1 MSTLPTPRTR
11 INTGFAGFLLSFL
24 DSEERFKIVQV
35 CLLTVHE
42 TVHRRISLNTQRPGH
57 QCDVPGL
64 FLIIFQFRNVCATFI
79 NVHLRVLLRGR
90 YRRVTKHVLH
100 RPSISSHPSQTCGRR
115 FAMSRRLLFICQ
127 RRKKRK
133 RSFRRKTGIGRNLPI
148 SFSNCKFALKLAS
161 SFS

>member
-133 RSFRRKTGIGRNLPI
+133 RSFRRKTGIGRNLPG
-148 SFSNCKFALKLAS
+148 
-161 SFS
+161 

>member
-1 MSTLPTPRTR
+1 
-11 INTGFAGFLLSFL
+11 LSFL

-127 RRKKRK
+127 
-133 RSFRRKTGIGRNLPI
+133 SITGGILSQTKYTP
-148 SFSNCKFALKLAS
+148 A
-161 SFS
+161 

>member
-1 MSTLPTPRTR
+1 M
-11 INTGFAGFLLSFL
+11 
-24 DSEERFKIVQV
+24 
-35 CLLTVHE
+35 HE

-127 RRKKRK
+127 SITGGILSRTNQGIDLHFTRNFRLSRFFFKFRILSIYRIILGCQSGCQFLPCPNRIFVCHYYSKR
-133 RSFRRKTGIGRNLPI
+133 
-148 SFSNCKFALKLAS
+148 
-161 SFS
+161 